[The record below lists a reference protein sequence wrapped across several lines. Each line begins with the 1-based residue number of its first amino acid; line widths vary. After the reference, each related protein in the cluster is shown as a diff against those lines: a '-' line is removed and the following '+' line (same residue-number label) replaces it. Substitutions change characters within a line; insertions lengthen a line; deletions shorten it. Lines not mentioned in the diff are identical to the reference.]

1 MLKPTIVHKRFKSSN
16 SIYQQIADNIEERIY
31 SGDLQ
36 NGERLQSE
44 REMSS
49 ELGVNRL
56 TVRRAFNVL
65 QERGLVDRRHGGG
78 TYVTT
83 PRIERFAG
91 KFVPFTLAIRDLGM
105 QAGAQAIKFEQTHA
119 DQLLAE
125 LLRLP
130 VAAPIYNIVRVRL
143 ANGEPAMLEQ
153 WFISAERFPNFDK
166 HDHVTRSGYE
176 IMETEY
182 GITTVQATQSLEP
195 VIATAYEAQ
204 LLNIKQGDPLML
216 ERRLSFDTHGNP
228 VEYGKD
234 LYRGD
239 KFKFVTTHAELALD
253 YSRTR

>member
-1 MLKPTIVHKRFKSSN
+1 MQKKAVGP
-16 SIYQQIADNIEERIY
+16 IYQQIANNIEQRIY

-49 ELGVNRL
+49 RLGVNRL

-65 QERGLVDRRHGGG
+65 RERGLVDRRHGGG

-91 KFVPFTLAIRDLGM
+91 KFVPFTLAIRALGM
-105 QAGAQAIKFEQTHA
+105 QAGARGIKFEQTVA
-119 DQLLAE
+119 DESIAQ

-130 VAAPIYNIVRVRL
+130 VSAAIYDIVRVRL

-153 WFISAERFPNFDK
+153 WFISAERFPNFEQ
-166 HDHVTRSGYE
+166 HDHVDRSGYE

-182 GITTVQATQSLEP
+182 GVSAVRATQSLEP
-195 VIATAYEAQ
+195 VIATTYEAQ
-204 LLNIKQGDPLML
+204 LLDIEGGDPLML
-216 ERRLSFDTHGNP
+216 ERRLTFDPDGHP
-228 VEYGKD
+228 IEYGKD

-239 KFKFVTTHAELALD
+239 KFKFITTDAELAMN
-253 YSRTR
+253 YSQRK